1 MIKIPKPPKQPHA
14 KSSVSVWKDH
24 IARLSQWVHVLD
36 QVDSYSKHK
45 YAVKK
50 MGLRELGESG
60 GEWEAPRFKAK
71 KRPKKR

>member
-60 GEWEAPRFKAK
+60 EWEAPRFKAK